1 MLSEKSNKTIGNKV
15 TGKRNASVKLNDVA
29 TSATSPIKKHHTPND
44 ESYLKEIRFGCPFC
58 NIAARP
64 KVYDNLWKLRIHFRR
79 DHGFT
84 LSCQN
89 LIATLENLIE
99 RKVLL

>member
-1 MLSEKSNKTIGNKV
+1 MNSRNSNRTIGTKV
-15 TGKRNASVKLNDVA
+15 TINGNGSVKLSDVA
-29 TSATSPIKKHHTPND
+29 KSATSSIKQHTPND
-44 ESYLKEIRFGCPFC
+44 ESYLKEIRYGCPFC
-58 NIAARP
+58 RIAARP

-79 DHGFT
+79 DHDFS

-89 LIATLENLIE
+89 LISTLENLVE

>member
-1 MLSEKSNKTIGNKV
+1 MKLKNQSKTIGNTV
-15 TGKRNASVKLNDVA
+15 TGKRNASVKLSDVA
-29 TSATSPIKKHHTPND
+29 KSATSSIKQHTPND

-58 NIAARP
+58 RIAARP

-79 DHGFT
+79 DHDFS

-89 LIATLENLIE
+89 LIATLENLVE

>member
-1 MLSEKSNKTIGNKV
+1 MNSRNSNRTIGTKV
-15 TGKRNASVKLNDVA
+15 TINGNGSVKLSDVA
-29 TSATSPIKKHHTPND
+29 KSATSSIKQHTPND

-58 NIAARP
+58 RIAARP

-79 DHGFT
+79 DHDFS

>member
-1 MLSEKSNKTIGNKV
+1 MNSRNSNRTIGTKV
-15 TGKRNASVKLNDVA
+15 TINGNGSVKLSDVA
-29 TSATSPIKKHHTPND
+29 KSATSSIKQHTPND

-79 DHGFT
+79 DHDFS

>member
-1 MLSEKSNKTIGNKV
+1 MNSKNQTRTIGK
-15 TGKRNASVKLNDVA
+15 KCYSKSNASVKLNDVA
-29 TSATSPIKKHHTPND
+29 TSATSPIKQHTPND
-44 ESYLKEIRFGCPFC
+44 ESYLKQIRYGCPFC
-58 NIAARP
+58 RIAARP

-79 DHGFT
+79 DHDFS

-89 LIATLENLIE
+89 LIATLENLVE

>member
-1 MLSEKSNKTIGNKV
+1 MNIRKSNRTIGK
-15 TGKRNASVKLNDVA
+15 KSYSKSNASVKLNDVA
-29 TSATSPIKKHHTPND
+29 KSATSPIKKQHTPND

-79 DHGFT
+79 DHDFS